1 MFRREFDPDGADT
14 CGGGTIMDQKET
26 DELRNLTNTLNKHDA
41 KVVGRLDSLT
51 EEIHNMSFRT
61 HNDLQILMGV
71 LYIEERHAKNGATVK
86 TIQRITDTVSNIL
99 EQYDN
104 PIGVIRTT
112 ETRIVIVEDEPSIS
126 KYIELVMV
134 DLGYRVVGKTG
145 RADTAV
151 VLVAEQDPDIVLM
164 DIALEDDASGIDAS
178 GIDAACEIRDRTGTP
193 VIFVTGCTDA
203 SLIEESKRADPEG
216 YLIKPFGVNQIYA
229 TIELALARRKKE
241 DEEITPLR

>member
-1 MFRREFDPDGADT
+1 
-14 CGGGTIMDQKET
+14 MDQKET

-51 EEIHNMSFRT
+51 EEIHNMSFRI

-71 LYIEERHAKNGATVK
+71 LYIEERHAKNDVTAES
-86 TIQRITDTVSNIL
+86 IQRITDTVSNIL

-126 KYIELVMV
+126 KYIELVMM

-145 RADTAV
+145 KADTAV

-164 DIALEDDASGIDAS
+164 DIMLEDNAS
-178 GIDAACEIRDRTGTP
+178 GIDAACEIKDRTGTP

-203 SLIEESKRADPEG
+203 SLIEESKRADPAG

-241 DEEITPLR
+241 DGEITPRR